1 MRLRKE
7 QGRIC
12 SEDLGSVIF
21 VDLVG
26 DHGWQ
31 PSSR

>member
-7 QGRIC
+7 QGRMV
-12 SEDLGSVIF
+12 SEDMGPAIF

-26 DHGWQ
+26 DHGW
-31 PSSR
+31 